1 MKNHSLKSLAFRTL
15 TATARL
21 RARKKRL
28 VSNEV
33 ITVLNLHRV
42 APNNGSTYNALPPA
56 LFDELISYLK
66 TEFHICLFADSA
78 QIQSHKPKLILS
90 FDDGYKDFI
99 DYAVPV
105 LDKHKVRVNQN
116 IIPYCVETGLPP
128 VNVLLQD
135 FIGKAPTELLK
146 KIPLEIA
153 TDGDRNEMGRKA
165 SFAIKYLPE
174 AEFIPKRKVLLDY
187 LLNYPEFLC
196 ASAMT
201 KEDILEISAV
211 HEIGA
216 HSYEHLSM
224 ESQDEGYFLEDLKR
238 CKAYFSE
245 ELALDCNIYAFPNG
259 SATKEQV
266 RQGKGQGFEHIL
278 LVGDKYSTGS
288 NGVFNRFTFD
298 AYNMDEAKYK
308 AFGRRALI
316 T

>member
-1 MKNHSLKSLAFRTL
+1 MKNDSLKTLAFRTL
-15 TATARL
+15 TTTARL

-28 VSNEV
+28 VGNKV

-42 APNNGSTYNALPPA
+42 SPNNGSTYNALAPA
-56 LFDELISYLK
+56 LFDELINYLK
-66 TEFHICLFADSA
+66 KEFHICVFANFEH
-78 QIQSHKPKLILS
+78 IETTKPKLILS

-116 IIPYCVETGLPP
+116 VIPYCIETGLPP

-153 TDGDRNEMGRKA
+153 TDGDRHEVGRKA
-165 SFAIKYLPE
+165 SFAIKYLP
-174 AEFIPKRKVLLDY
+174 AAQFIPQREILLDF

-196 ASAMT
+196 ASAMS
-201 KEDILEISAV
+201 KKDILEISAV

-224 ESQDEGYFLEDLKR
+224 EHQHEAYFLEDIKR
-238 CKAYFSE
+238 CKAYFLE
-245 ELALDCNIYAFPNG
+245 ELLLDCNIYAFPNG
-259 SATKEQV
+259 SATQQQV
-266 RQGKGQGFEHIL
+266 HQAKGEGVDHIL
-278 LVGDKYSTGS
+278 LVGDKYSTS
-288 NGVFNRFTFD
+288 KSGVFNRFTFD
-298 AYNMDEAKYK
+298 AHTMDEAKYK
-308 AFGRRALI
+308 SFGRRALI

>member
-1 MKNHSLKSLAFRTL
+1 MKNYSLKTLAFRTL
-15 TATARL
+15 TTTARL
-21 RARKKRL
+21 HARKKRL

-42 APNNGSTYNALPPA
+42 APNTGSTYNALAPA
-56 LFDELISYLK
+56 LFNELIVYLK
-66 TEFHICLFADSA
+66 KEFYICLFSELE
-78 QIQSHKPKLILS
+78 QIQSHRPKLILS

-116 IIPYCVETGLPP
+116 IIPYSVETGLPP

-135 FIGKAPTELLK
+135 FIGKAPIELLK

-153 TDGDRNEMGRKA
+153 TDGDRHEVGRAA
-165 SFAIKYLPE
+165 SFAIKYLPAAQFVLQRE
-174 AEFIPKRKVLLDY
+174 VLLDF

-201 KEDILEISAV
+201 KQDILDIAAV

-224 ESQDEGYFLEDLKR
+224 ESQQEDYFLEDLQK
-238 CKAYFSE
+238 CKTYFAEDLSLE
-245 ELALDCNIYAFPNG
+245 CNIYAFPNG
-259 SATKEQV
+259 SATKKQV
-266 RQGKGQGFEHIL
+266 QQAKEQGFDHIL
-278 LVGDKYSTGS
+278 LVGDKYSPS
-288 NGVFNRFTFD
+288 RSEVFNRFTFD
-298 AYNMDEAKYK
+298 VSSMDEAKYK
-308 AFGRRALI
+308 SFGRRALI

>member
-1 MKNHSLKSLAFRTL
+1 MKNYHLKTLAFRTL
-15 TATARL
+15 TTTARL

-33 ITVLNLHRV
+33 VTVLNLHRV
-42 APNNGSTYNALPPA
+42 SPNRGSTYKALAPA
-56 LFDELISYLK
+56 LFDEVVGYLNK
-66 TEFHICLFADSA
+66 EFHICLFTDFEH
-78 QIQSHKPKLILS
+78 IQTPKPKLILS

-116 IIPYCVETGLPP
+116 VIPYSIETGLPP

-146 KIPLEIA
+146 KIPLEI
-153 TDGDRNEMGRKA
+153 DINSDRNEMGRKA
-165 SFAIKYLPE
+165 SFAIKYLP
-174 AEFIPKRKVLLDY
+174 AAKFIPQREVLLNF

-224 ESQDEGYFLEDLKR
+224 ENQYEEYFLEDLKR
-238 CKAYFSE
+238 CKAYFLK
-245 ELALDCNIYAFPNG
+245 ELSLDCNIYAFPNG
-259 SATKEQV
+259 SATQEQVHQAKEQ
-266 RQGKGQGFEHIL
+266 GFDHIL
-278 LVGDKYSTGS
+278 LVGDKYSTS
-288 NGVFNRFTFD
+288 RSEVLNRFTFD
-298 AYNMDEAKYK
+298 ASSMDEAKYK
-308 AFGRRALI
+308 SFGRRALI